1 MIAPITDR
9 PVLVTGASGFI
20 ASRIVEQL
28 LTGGYRVR
36 GTVRDPERTRAAGH
50 LTKLHGASDGLDLVA
65 ADLLE
70 PHAFDEAV
78 VGCEY
83 VIHTAS
89 PYVVNVKD
97 PQRDL
102 VDPAVKG
109 TRSVLDAA
117 AKNGNVKRVVLTSS
131 AAAITDQ
138 ADGHVN
144 TEEDWNTRST
154 LTRNPYY
161 YSKVLAE
168 RAAWA
173 FVESQKPG
181 FDLVTINPFL
191 VVGPSLV
198 PGINPSASSLV
209 GLTNRGTPAII
220 SLEWPFADV
229 RDVSRAHILAIE
241 TPLAKGRYL
250 VAAET
255 RTVRQVVD
263 LLEANG
269 WAERYRLPTLS
280 LDNRFGV
287 GLTRLSAGFQ
297 SSGTGSYLRTHVGGS
312 MRFDNSK
319 VKRDLGL
326 VFRDVDQTILDT
338 MEDLDRWGYLGKKR

>member
-1 MIAPITDR
+1 
-9 PVLVTGASGFI
+9 
-20 ASRIVEQL
+20 
-28 LTGGYRVR
+28 
-36 GTVRDPERTRAAGH
+36 
-50 LTKLHGASDGLDLVA
+50 
-65 ADLLE
+65 
-70 PHAFDEAV
+70 
-78 VGCEY
+78 
-83 VIHTAS
+83 
-89 PYVVNVKD
+89 
-97 PQRDL
+97 
-102 VDPAVKG
+102 
-109 TRSVLDAA
+109 
-117 AKNGNVKRVVLTSS
+117 VLTSS

-168 RAAWA
+168 LAAWA
-173 FVESQKPG
+173 FVESQNPG

-209 GLTNRGTPAII
+209 GLTNRGTPAIL

-229 RDVSRAHILAIE
+229 RDVSRAHMLAME

-263 LLEANG
+263 LLEAHG
-269 WAERYRLPTLS
+269 WAERYRLPTLG

-287 GLTRLSAGFQ
+287 ALTRLSANFQ